1 MTFKE
6 KANLPSLAAQRRAS
20 PQDVLVATNDAF
32 PFFAAV
38 NFQTIVPQPIPGS
51 WQFAGAVGPGIIE
64 VIVGV
69 SLPTKL
75 EIDFRFQKVECKV
88 ISIVEPDLIEKVLLF
103 PDSEIF
109 RTVAALDWAELDIKS
124 AIDNNVNAIFRGIL
138 RIDYLM
144 AQLPDH
150 E

>member
-1 MTFKE
+1 LNE
-6 KANLPSLAAQRRAS
+6 IRNLPVLAVQRRAS
-20 PQDVLVATNDAF
+20 PHEVRVARKEAF
-32 PFFAAV
+32 PGFAAV
-38 NFQTIVPQPIPGS
+38 NFQTIVPQPIPGN
-51 WQFAGAVGPGIIE
+51 WQFAGAVGPGIIA

-75 EIDFRFQKVECKV
+75 EIDFSFQKVECKV

-124 AIDNNVNAIFRGIL
+124 AIDNNVNAIFRGFL
-138 RIDYLM
+138 RINYLM